1 MLGLGLF
8 LSVAMAEDPTPA
20 TELLEVQTNEISD
33 TDEALYK
40 RLLQDDQP
48 RALTETPQLDVS
60 STEVDLPWWG
70 YPLGMFAL
78 LALGVMVRRQGV
90 GLRSQEKVKVLS
102 RATLGREGSLAVV
115 EAPSAGGTVR
125 RMLIG
130 YGAGSAPRLV
140 ADLGAQDGINL
151 EADAYKPLDMVIDDD
166 DDELLSEREDMINS
180 VLAARKRNARNKATA
195 SGGQVSID
203 SSEDPWVKDF
213 QKLLAEQLNDND
225 GPA

>member
-1 MLGLGLF
+1 MLGLGLL
-8 LSVAMAEDPTPA
+8 LSVALAEDPTP
-20 TELLEVQTNEISD
+20 TTDLLDVQSNEISD

-48 RALTETPQLDVS
+48 RALSESQILDVS
-60 STEVDLPWWG
+60 STEVELPWWG

-78 LALGVMVRRQGV
+78 LALGVMVRRQGL
-90 GLRSQEKVKVLS
+90 GMRSPEKVKVLS

-115 EAPSAGGTVR
+115 EAPSANGSVR

-140 ADLGAQDGINL
+140 ADLGAQDGLNL
-151 EADAYKPLDMVIDDD
+151 EADAYKPLDMVIDDED
-166 DDELLSEREDMINS
+166 DDILSQREDMINS
-180 VLAARKRNARNKATA
+180 VLAARKRNARSK
-195 SGGQVSID
+195 SSSVGQTSME

-225 GPA
+225 GQS